1 MRHQVDGR
9 KLNRTA
15 SHRKAL
21 YKNLVISLVQ
31 HERIKTTTPKAKEAR
46 RLAERC
52 ITFAKRGDLHARRH
66 VASLL
71 NHPATVKK
79 LFDELGPRYKDR
91 PGGYTRVMKLSG
103 VRRGDNAELSILEFV
118 RDGDRPNKKKGR
130 KAKKAAKPKKA
141 AAAAAEAAEAK
152 AEEAKASAEESADE
166 VVDKALQEKDDKA
179 EDKKD

>member
-15 SHRKAL
+15 AHRKAL
-21 YKNLVISLVQ
+21 YRNLVISLVQ
-31 HERIKTTTPKAKEAR
+31 HERIRTTTPKAKEAR

-71 NHPATVKK
+71 NDPATVKK
-79 LFDELGPRYKDR
+79 LFEELGPRYKDR
-91 PGGYTRVMKLSG
+91 PGGYTRVMKLGG
-103 VRRGDNAELSILEFV
+103 VRRGDNAELSILELV

-130 KAKKAAKPKKA
+130 KAKKAARTKKTEA
-141 AAAAAEAAEAK
+141 AQESAEAK
-152 AEEAKASAEESADE
+152 AEEAKAQAGEADE
-166 VVDKALQEKDDKA
+166 AVDKALKEEGA